1 MYMLDGVLKKIKTDQ
16 GPLLYVLFGVAIILT
31 ILVIFLALKVSSVP
45 AFTIPSHITGS
56 LQYQIYAP
64 SKLPSGYKVNASSFM
79 TAEGTLIFQAEDGSG
94 SSIHFSQQQKP
105 QDFDFDRFYREE
117 MENAKRLEKAPH
129 QSYIGKSGSAQR
141 NLLSVVIDNT
151 WVLISTNA
159 TFSEQDYINIA
170 KGLKRY

>member
-1 MYMLDGVLKKIKTDQ
+1 MYALI
-16 GPLLYVLFGVAIILT
+16 GVAILLT
-31 ILVIFLALKVSSVP
+31 ILAIFLALKVSSVP
-45 AFTIPSHITGS
+45 AFTIPSHFTDS
-56 LQYQIYAP
+56 LQYQIYVP

-105 QDFDFDRFYREE
+105 QNFDFDKFYLEQ
-117 MENAKRLEKAPH
+117 MEDAKRLEKAPH
-129 QSYIGKSGSAQR
+129 QSYIGKSSSAHR
-141 NLLSVVIDNT
+141 NLLSVVVDDT
-151 WVLISTNA
+151 WVLVSTNA